1 MDFLFLVVEIE
12 LFLYFLHWVVAERG
26 GRMVDWHD
34 SSVVSYT
41 IVITIYTL
49 SSTQSIYTYVHLFL
63 RYSISRQSGVEL
75 LELQQLPRP
84 PESSHD
90 QSLSL

>member
-1 MDFLFLVVEIE
+1 
-12 LFLYFLHWVVAERG
+12 
-26 GRMVDWHD
+26 MVDWHD

-63 RYSISRQSGVEL
+63 RYSSISRQSGVEL

-84 PESSHD
+84 PESGHD

>member
-1 MDFLFLVVEIE
+1 
-12 LFLYFLHWVVAERG
+12 
-26 GRMVDWHD
+26 MVDWHD

-63 RYSISRQSGVEL
+63 RYSSISRQSGVEL
-75 LELQQLPRP
+75 LELQQLLRP

>member
-1 MDFLFLVVEIE
+1 
-12 LFLYFLHWVVAERG
+12 
-26 GRMVDWHD
+26 MVDWHD

-63 RYSISRQSGVEL
+63 RYSSISRQSGVEL